1 MPGHNLADGD
11 DKEGLTVTGSTL
23 DTTENLYGKQVEK
36 L

>member
-1 MPGHNLADGD
+1 LRAPGSLSTAALASY
-11 DKEGLTVTGSTL
+11 LSTQ

>member
-1 MPGHNLADGD
+1 MADGD
-11 DKEGLTVTGSTL
+11 DEEWSMATGSKQ

>member
-1 MPGHNLADGD
+1 MAHVD
-11 DKEGLTVTGSTL
+11 DEEWLMATGSTQ

>member
-1 MPGHNLADGD
+1 MADGD
-11 DKEGLTVTGSTL
+11 DEEWPMATGSTQ

>member
-1 MPGHNLADGD
+1 M
-11 DKEGLTVTGSTL
+11 TGGGEAERCAAAESTR

>member
-1 MPGHNLADGD
+1 MADGD
-11 DKEGLTVTGSTL
+11 TEWSMTTGSTQ